1 MFSKLYKPNGILESL
16 IKALKNNDKVSVF
29 GAGMGEKLAIAC
41 SIDKFLFFVAS
52 NEKEGKELADYLLSL
67 GKKVKF
73 LKDSPSFELN
83 VVENNFIENYSALKL
98 FSMGELDALVVL
110 PNIFTTKYPKII
122 KNEFIKLETEV
133 EADLTDIIKT
143 LIEYGYTRTDTITN
157 EGEFSVKG
165 DIIDI
170 YLYGSTPYRITFD
183 FDKISTIKEIDLSTM
198 LALKSIDEL
207 VLSKNKIIETDS
219 TQILE
224 YLKKYKNKSTTIKE
238 TIEKAEE
245 LIEFKNYE
253 NNFWFSSFSD
263 LRSVWEFCPSETLV
277 IFSDA
282 KVCFDDLNSKAN
294 ECNSSINE
302 LIKAGNLLP
311 IHENLKVKVS
321 EILEFNK
328 SNGLL
333 AFQHISNAN
342 RIFNP
347 NRVFNLKTLPVVD
360 YSKNS
365 QVLNYDLQSFLKQG
379 YTTVLCAKS
388 NEGANRVLRM
398 INKNLPINVCQTFG
412 FVQTGGINIVPRF
425 FPTSFA
431 FVDEKLVV
439 IGAEELLG
447 KVKKEPESANVFK
460 EAFLPEEGDFV
471 VHTTHGIGKCLGIK
485 SLNLS
490 NAVRD
495 YVVVEYKNLDKLYL
509 PVENIESISKYVGSE
524 KVPSLSKLGGSD
536 FQKVKDKVKT
546 GLKAMAFDLIKLYA
560 EREKLEGYKYPK
572 DDELMLAFENSFGF
586 EETIDQLKAIADI
599 KADMEA
605 GKLMDRLV
613 CGDVGFGK
621 TEVALRSAFKTICA
635 GKKVAFLCP
644 TTILSEQH
652 YNTALIRMKNF
663 GVRVEVLNRFKSK
676 AEEAKIKKDL
686 EEGKIDLIIG
696 THKLLS
702 SKLKIKNLGLLILD
716 EEQKFGV
723 EDKEKLKNLKKN
735 LNVLTLSAT
744 PIPRTLH
751 ISMVGIRDMSVI
763 ETPPVCRIPA
773 SVQVTEYNDY
783 LLKTAI
789 EKELG
794 RGGQVLIV
802 YNRVES
808 IYQFAGIVKMLAG
821 DNAKIGVAH
830 GQMEEKELENE
841 IFKLYNNET
850 NVLIATSLIENG
862 VDLPNANTLIV
873 INADMLGLSQLYQL
887 KGRIGRSDR
896 QAYAYFTYDGRKL
909 LTETAYKRLQAIT
922 EFSSMGSGFKI
933 ALRDLE
939 IRGAGN
945 VLGKEQHGHMQK
957 VGYAMYVS
965 LLNQAVAEA
974 KGEPIERRGEVRI
987 ETNIDAYIP
996 NDYISNYQNRVS
1008 TYLDISKIDTIEN
1021 LTILLKKLN
1030 NIYGEV
1036 PVEVENLCKVAY
1048 IKNMASRLN
1057 IEKVMLKST
1066 DCALQFVSPKDIL
1079 CERTSSV
1086 CARFKNAVVLNLEN
1100 LPIIKLNISGL
1111 LKDKLSF
1118 MISFLEEFFL

>member
-1 MFSKLYKPNGILESL
+1 MFSKLYKPNGILKSL
-16 IKALKNNDKVSVF
+16 ITAVENNEKISVF
-29 GAGMGEKLAIAC
+29 GAGIGEKLAIAC
-41 SIDKFLFFVAS
+41 SVDKFLFFVAS
-52 NEKEGKELADYLLSL
+52 SEKEGKELEIYLSSL

-98 FSMGELDALVVL
+98 FSMGELDALIVL
-110 PNIFTTKYPKII
+110 PNILIGKYPKVL
-122 KNEFIKLETEV
+122 KNEFIKIETEI
-133 EADLTDIIKT
+133 EANLTEIIRI
-143 LIEYGYTRTDTITN
+143 LIDYGYQRCDTISK

-170 YLYGSTPYRITFD
+170 YLFGSNPYRITFD
-183 FDKISTIKEIDLSTM
+183 FDQIGSIKEIDLSTM

-207 VLSKNKIIETDS
+207 VVSKNKVIETEAA
-219 TQILE
+219 QILD
-224 YLKKYKNKSTTIKE
+224 YIKKYKNKSIEHKE

-245 LIEFKNYE
+245 LIELKNYE
-253 NNFWFSSFSD
+253 NNFWFSSFSN
-263 LRSVWEFCPSETLV
+263 LCNIWEFCPRETLV

-282 KVCFDDLNSKAN
+282 KICYDEVSSK
-294 ECNSSINE
+294 SSEQTSNINE
-302 LIKAGNLLP
+302 LIKLGTLLP
-311 IHENLKVKVS
+311 IHENLKTKAAEVFKF
-321 EILEFNK
+321 ENK
-328 SNGLL
+328 NALL

-342 RIFNP
+342 RIFQP
-347 NRVFNLKTLPVVD
+347 GRVFNLKTLPVVD

-365 QVLNYDLQSFLKQG
+365 QVLNYDLQSFIKQG

-388 NEGANRVLRM
+388 NEGANRVLRL
-398 INKNLPINVCQTFG
+398 INKNIPINVSQTFG
-412 FVQTGGINIVPRF
+412 LVQTGAINIVPRF

-431 FVDEKLVV
+431 FIDEKLVV

-447 KVKKEPESANVFK
+447 KVRKEPENANVFK

-485 SLNLS
+485 SLNLN

-509 PVENIESISKYVGSE
+509 PVENIDSISKYVGSE
-524 KVPSLSKLGGSD
+524 KAPSLSKLGGSD
-536 FQKVKDKVKT
+536 FQKVKDKVKS

-560 EREKLEGYKYPK
+560 DREKLEGYKYPK
-572 DDELMLAFENSFGF
+572 DDELMLSFEESFGF
-586 EETIDQLKAIADI
+586 EETADQLKAIADI

-605 GKLMDRLV
+605 GKLMDRLI

-652 YNTALIRMKNF
+652 YNTALLRMKNF

-676 AEEAKIKKDL
+676 AEEIKIKKDL

-735 LNVLTLSAT
+735 INVLTLSAT

-763 ETPPVCRIPA
+763 ETPPVCRNPA

-821 DNAKIGVAH
+821 ENAKVAVAH

-862 VDLPNANTLIV
+862 VDLPNANTLVV
-873 INADMLGLSQLYQL
+873 INADLLGLSQLYQL

-957 VGYAMYVS
+957 VGYAMYVN

-974 KGEPIERRGEVRI
+974 KGEPVERRGEVRI
-987 ETNIDAYIP
+987 ETNADAYIP

-1008 TYLDISKIDTIEN
+1008 AYLDISKIDTIEN

-1036 PVEVENLCKVAY
+1036 PIEVENLCKVAY
-1048 IKNMASRLN
+1048 IKNMASKLN
-1057 IEKVMLKST
+1057 ITKVMIKSSE
-1066 DCALQFVSPKDIL
+1066 CGIQFVSAKDIL

-1086 CARFKNAVVLNLEN
+1086 CSRFKGSVVLNLEN
-1100 LPIIKLNISGL
+1100 LPIIKLNISGS

-1118 MISFLEEFFL
+1118 MITFLEEFFL

>member
-1 MFSKLYKPNGILESL
+1 MFSKLYKPNGVLKSL
-16 IKALKNNDKVSVF
+16 ITALENNENISVF
-29 GAGMGEKLAIAC
+29 GAGMGEKLAIVN
-41 SIDKFLFFVAS
+41 SVDKFLFFVAN
-52 NEKEGKELADYLLSL
+52 NEKEGKELENALSSL

-73 LKDSPSFELN
+73 LKESPSFELN
-83 VVENNFIENYSALKL
+83 VVENIFLENYSALKL
-98 FSMGELDALVVL
+98 FSMGELDALIVL
-110 PNIFTTKYPKII
+110 PSILTNKYPKPI
-122 KNEFIKLETEV
+122 KNEFIKLEV
-133 EADLTDIIKT
+133 DLEEDITNLIKIFT
-143 LIEYGYTRTDTITN
+143 AFGYSRTDSISN

-170 YLYGSTPYRITFD
+170 FLFGGNPYRIIFD
-183 FDKISTIKEIDLSTM
+183 FDKISSIKEIDLSTM

-207 VLSKNKIIETDS
+207 VVSKNQIIDVDSSKIVDYV
-219 TQILE
+219 Q
-224 YLKKYKNKSTTIKE
+224 KYKNKSVSHKE
-238 TIEKAEE
+238 TTEKVLE
-245 LIEFKNYE
+245 LIELNNNKSNY
-253 NNFWFSSFSD
+253 WFSSFCD
-263 LRSVWEFCPSETLV
+263 LKMVWDFCPKETTIV
-277 IFSDA
+277 FSDA
-282 KVCFDDLNSKAN
+282 KVCYDEIYSKISEQNSN
-294 ECNSSINE
+294 INE
-302 LIKAGNLLP
+302 LIKLGTLFP
-311 IHENLKVKVS
+311 VHENLKVKNE
-321 EILEFNK
+321 EILSFPKEFGK
-328 SNGLL
+328 L

-342 RIFNP
+342 RLFNP
-347 NRVFNLKTLPVVD
+347 NRVFNLKTFPIVD
-360 YSKNS
+360 YSKNF
-365 QVLNYDLQSFLKQG
+365 QVLNYDLETFLKQG
-379 YTTVLCAKS
+379 YTVILCCKS
-388 NEGANRVLRM
+388 NEGANRVLRGVH
-398 INKNLPINVCQTFG
+398 KNIPVNVSQTFG
-412 FVQTGGINIVPRF
+412 FVQASGINVVPRF
-425 FPTSFA
+425 FPTSFT
-431 FVDEKLVV
+431 FLDEKLVV
-439 IGAEELLG
+439 IGSNELLG
-447 KVKKEPESANVFK
+447 KVKKDPENVNIFK

-485 SLNLS
+485 SLKFS

-509 PVENIESISKYVGSE
+509 PVENIDSISKYVGAE
-524 KVPSLSKLGGSD
+524 KAPSLSKLGGGD
-536 FQKVKDKVKT
+536 FQKVKDKVKS
-546 GLKAMAFDLIKLYA
+546 GLKAMAFDLLKLYA

-572 DDELMLAFENSFGF
+572 DDELMTMFEESFGF
-586 EETIDQLKAIADI
+586 EETLDQLKAIADI
-599 KADMEA
+599 KADMES
-605 GKLMDRLV
+605 GRLMDRLI

-652 YNTALIRMKNF
+652 YNTALLRMKNF

-676 AEEAKIKKDL
+676 AEESKIKKDL

-696 THKLLS
+696 THKLLN

-735 LNVLTLSAT
+735 INVLTLSAT

-773 SVQVTEYNDY
+773 SVQVTEYNDF
-783 LLKTAI
+783 LLKSAI
-789 EKELG
+789 EKELD

-808 IYQFAGIVKMLAG
+808 IYKFAGIVKMMAG
-821 DNAKIGVAH
+821 ENARIGVAH

-957 VGYAMYVS
+957 VGYAMYVN

-974 KGEPIERRGEVRI
+974 KGEKVERRGEVRI

-996 NDYISNYQNRVS
+996 NDYILNYQNRVS
-1008 TYLDISKIDTIEN
+1008 AYLDISKIDTIEN

-1030 NIYGEV
+1030 NIYGAV
-1036 PVEVENLCKVAY
+1036 PIEVENLCKIAY
-1048 IKNMASRLN
+1048 IKNMASKLN
-1057 IEKVMLKST
+1057 ISKVMMKSSE
-1066 DCALQFVSPKDIL
+1066 CALQFLKAEDIL
-1079 CERTSSV
+1079 NEKTSGV
-1086 CARFKNAVVLNLEN
+1086 CDRFRGAVVLDLEN
-1100 LPIIKLNISGL
+1100 LPIIRLNISGT

-1118 MISFLEEFFL
+1118 MISFLEDFFL